1 MAIFGDPQA
10 DEMTLIERDAA
21 NRAAAYEN
29 LKRSGDLPA
38 LGLIFGLNLM
48 KNSQTQGFGQALGGA
63 GMDALANHKAIME
76 ARKRGVDAD
85 LNRQTELMRAQEQL
99 NRQDRAYDFDLQK
112 WDYQK
117 EQDAIRNALE
127 RQRIAQSGASTAL
140 ARQKWEWEMEQAKAA
155 AEREEAARL
164 MFQGLLAGDPSA
176 AFVSSAPADTAADVA
191 AQDGAATVPPAAPEL
206 PQIADIPQPVE
217 QDPFGTAP
225 AQQAVKAPEI
235 RTPMPSGTQQ
245 PPMQADPGIRLT
257 PDKIRG
263 LSLLAVS
270 GTEAGKN
277 AKSLLDLYYK
287 QEQAANGKIQLV
299 DGKLLNTATGE
310 LRDVRNQD
318 GSVFKTTKQ
327 LEAEANAAKEAEA
340 AQRKQVNALDSA
352 FKQLDALDRAIRL
365 ASDKGIIFDNTG
377 VGGMLFSGVPGTDA
391 FALASDLKTIGSGV
405 MLSTLQ
411 NMKEASTTG
420 ASGFGT
426 LSEKEGENIMASQGN
441 LDQRQGREALV
452 RNLENIRASYLRVL
466 NAAIED
472 YGYTPDQVEAMFGKN
487 AKAVLMRNTP
497 KKNRPALSSFMG
509 GK

>member
-1 MAIFGDPQA
+1 MAIFGTPQA

-63 GMDALANHKAIME
+63 GMDALANHRAIMD
-76 ARKRGVDAD
+76 ARKKGIDAD

-99 NRQDRAYDFDLQK
+99 NRQDRDYEFGLQK

-117 EQDAIRNALE
+117 EQDAIRNAME
-127 RQRIAQSGASTAL
+127 QQRIAQAGASSAIAAKRL
-140 ARQKWEWEMEQAKAA
+140 AWEMEQAKTA
-155 AEREEAARL
+155 AERDEAARL
-164 MFQGLLAGDPSA
+164 MLQGILSGDPSA
-176 AFVSSAPADTAADVA
+176 AFASPAPSTAAEEAA
-191 AQDGAATVPPAAPEL
+191 AQDGAAPVPPAAPEL

-217 QDPFGTAP
+217 QDPFGAAP
-225 AQQAVKAPEI
+225 VQQTVKAPEV
-235 RTPMPSGTQQ
+235 RTPMPSGTRQA
-245 PPMQADPGIRLT
+245 PMQADPGIRLT
-257 PDKIRG
+257 PDQVRG
-263 LSLLAVS
+263 LSILAAS

-310 LRDVRNQD
+310 LRDVHNQD
-318 GSVFKTTKQ
+318 GSVFRTAKQ
-327 LEAEANAAKEAEA
+327 IEADQKAAEKAEA

-352 FKQLDALDRAIRL
+352 FKQLDAIDRAIRL

-420 ASGFGT
+420 ASGFGS

-441 LDQRQGREALV
+441 LDQRQGREALI

-466 NAAIED
+466 NAAIDD
-472 YGYTPDQVEAMFGKN
+472 YGYTPEKVEAQFGKN
-487 AKAVLMRNTP
+487 ARKILMRNTP
-497 KKNRPALSSFMG
+497 QSNRPALSSFMG